1 MPGGRIDCQNRNKQ
15 PHTRRSFRSCS
26 SSRPVNT
33 NSLSN
38 DWEDDWEDVN
48 MTDADS
54 IWDYCVNGLD
64 HQLPSDTDP
73 SMIQFAHVVRSIAK
87 DMNWFDK
94 SKFPCAVCDQ
104 LGDTFEDCPV
114 L

>member
-1 MPGGRIDCQNRNKQ
+1 MD
-15 PHTRRSFRSCS
+15 
-26 SSRPVNT
+26 
-33 NSLSN
+33 
-38 DWEDDWEDVN
+38 

-64 HQLPSDTDP
+64 HELPADTDS
-73 SMIQFAHVVRSIAK
+73 SMIHFANAVWAITK

-104 LGDTFEDCPV
+104 LGHTFQDCPV
-114 L
+114 LLDTD